1 MYKDIATLVLRIAFG
16 GLMLTHG
23 YPKLIK
29 LFSRPFSEL
38 SFPDP
43 LGVGP
48 GISLILTVT
57 AEFVFALLVL
67 AGFRTRLASIPLLLT
82 MFVAAFIV
90 HAGDPLR
97 DREMA
102 LLYLAGYTVI
112 AFIGGGSYSIDGI
125 LKRK

>member
-1 MYKDIATLVLRIAFG
+1 MNDLALLILRLFFG

-23 YPKLIK
+23 YPKLLK
-29 LFSRPFSEL
+29 LFNSPFSDL

-48 GISLILTVT
+48 GISLLMTLF
-57 AEFVFALLVL
+57 AEIICVLFIIVGYRVRLFAL
-67 AGFRTRLASIPLLLT
+67 PLIFVML
-82 MFVAAFIV
+82 VAALIV

-102 LLYLAGYTVI
+102 LLYLAGYTAI
-112 AFIGGGSYSIDGI
+112 ALLGSGKYTIFA
-125 LKRK
+125 LRR